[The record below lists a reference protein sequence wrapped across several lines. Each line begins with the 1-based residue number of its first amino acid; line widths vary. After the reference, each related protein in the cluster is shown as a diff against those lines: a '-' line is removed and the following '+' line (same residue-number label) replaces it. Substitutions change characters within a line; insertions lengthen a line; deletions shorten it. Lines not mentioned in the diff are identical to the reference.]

1 MSKQGSAQWFSDRTG
16 CLTASRMAA
25 AMSRLKSGADS
36 AERKALKVEVLA
48 ERLTGDV
55 VPHFV
60 TPYMQHGID
69 TEPAARAAYEMQ
81 AGVLVTEC
89 GFIPHPTIPLYGC
102 SPDGR
107 IGAKL
112 GVEIKC
118 PSTAKYLS
126 WKLAGVV
133 PDEHKPQMIAQC
145 VCAGF
150 DAVEFVAF
158 DPRLPKHLQLFV
170 VRYTPTQEE
179 RDAVEE
185 AARVFLA
192 EVEAMFTQLTTTETI
207 KEAA

>member
-1 MSKQGSAQWFSDRTG
+1 MSKQGTAQWFADRTG

-25 AMSRLKSGADS
+25 AMGRLKNGSDS
-36 AERKALKVEVLA
+36 AERKALKIEVLA

-60 TPYMQHGID
+60 TSAMQHGID
-69 TEPAARAAYEMQ
+69 TEPAAKAAYEAQ
-81 AGVLVTEC
+81 EGIFVTEC
-89 GFIPHPTIPLYGC
+89 TFIPHATIDHFGA

-107 IGAKL
+107 RSDDPKIGIE
-112 GVEIKC
+112 VKC
-118 PSTAKYLS
+118 PTTAKYLS
-126 WKLAGVV
+126 WRLANAV

-150 DAVEFVAF
+150 DAVDFVAF
-158 DPRLPKHLQLFV
+158 DPRMPKHLQLFV

-179 RDAVEE
+179 RDTVE
-185 AARVFLA
+185 AAAREFLD
-192 EVEAMFTQLTTTETI
+192 EVSAMFDQLTA

>member
-1 MSKQGSAQWFSDRTG
+1 MSKQGTAQWFADRTG

-25 AMSRLKSGADS
+25 AMSRLKNGSDS
-36 AERKALKVEVLA
+36 AERKALKIEVLA

-60 TPYMQHGID
+60 TGAMQHGID
-69 TEPAARAAYEMQ
+69 TEPAARAAYEL
-81 AGVLVTEC
+81 AHDVLVAEC
-89 GFIPHPTIPLYGC
+89 PFIPHPSIDYFGA

-107 IGAKL
+107 IGPKL

-118 PSTAKYLS
+118 PTTARFLA
-126 WKLAGVV
+126 WRLAGVV

-150 DAVEFVAF
+150 DAVDFVAF

-170 VRYTPTQEE
+170 VRFTPTQEE
-179 RDAVEE
+179 RDAVEA
-185 AARVFLA
+185 AAREFLA
-192 EVEAMFTQLTTTETI
+192 EVSAMFDQLTEKET
-207 KEAA
+207 A

>member
-1 MSKQGSAQWFSDRTG
+1 
-16 CLTASRMAA
+16 MAE
-25 AMSRLKSGADS
+25 AMSRLKNGADS

-89 GFIPHPTIPLYGC
+89 GFILHPTILHYGC

-107 IGAKL
+107 IGKAL

-118 PSTAKYLS
+118 PSTAKYLT
-126 WKLAGVV
+126 WRLAGVV
-133 PDEHKPQMIAQC
+133 PDEHKPQMIAQA

-158 DPRLPKHLQLFV
+158 DPRLPPHLRLFV

-179 RDAVEE
+179 RNAVEE
-185 AARVFLA
+185 AARLFLA
-192 EVEAMFTQLTTTETI
+192 EVDAMFEQLTTTETI

>member
-1 MSKQGSAQWFSDRTG
+1 MNKQGTAAWFAERTG

-36 AERKALKVEVLA
+36 AERRALKTEILA
-48 ERLTGDV
+48 ERLTGDIAG
-55 VPHFV
+55 HYV
-60 TPYMQHGID
+60 TPAMQHGID
-69 TEPAARAAYEMQ
+69 TEPAAKAAYAAKTGSLIED
-81 AGVLVTEC
+81 C
-89 GFIPHPTIPLYGC
+89 PFIPHPTIEFFGA

-107 IGAKL
+107 IAPDI
-112 GVEIKC
+112 GVEVKC
-118 PSTAKYLS
+118 PTTATFLT

-133 PDEHKPQMIAQC
+133 PDQHKPQMVAQC

-150 DAVEFVAF
+150 EAVDFVAF

-179 RDAVEE
+179 REAVES
-185 AARVFLA
+185 AAREFLA
-192 EVEAMFTQLTTTETI
+192 EINAMFEQLTE